1 MIEAER
7 FSMTAKDIL
16 ERAKREGRR
25 TLSEAESKTVLSAY
39 GIPVVKERVVKS
51 SEEVLQAAA
60 DFGYPVVLKGLG
72 TKLTHKTERNLVHVN
87 LQSEEGV
94 RRAAQKIAESAGE
107 DLEGFLLQPLVKGKR
122 ELVAGLFH
130 EPNFGPVVMLGI
142 GGIFTEA
149 LGDVSFRLVP
159 TTSADILS
167 MLDELKSSVLLGPFR
182 GESAVIK
189 EDVIR
194 VIQGLSRLATDWEE
208 ITEVD
213 INPLIVG
220 GDGHLTAVDALIVMG
235 EKRSHI
241 VSRPPVPSKH
251 LFKIFFPRSI
261 AFVGASATPGKWG
274 NMLFTNCL
282 AGGYEGK
289 IFLVNPKGG
298 KIAGRHVYQSVKEIP
313 ENVDLAIVSIPAGKI
328 IPLIEELKEKH
339 IKYVILITS
348 GFSETGAAGR
358 KLEEELVEVARKAG
372 VILLGPNTMGVC
384 NPHAKFYCTGTPCW
398 PPAGS
403 IALVS
408 QSGNLGTQLLTFAE
422 MERIGIRAF
431 SGSGNEAMITIED
444 YLGALV
450 EDAITKTVV
459 LYIESIKDGPRFF
472 STARAVSRQK
482 PIIVLKGGRTS
493 EGSRA
498 AASHTGAMAS
508 NIKVFQ
514 AACRQAGIVMA
525 DQPMDLLDLSA
536 AFSSLPL
543 PEGGRVAIMTLGGG
557 WGVVATDL
565 CVEYGLS
572 IPPLTK
578 DIITQID
585 QLLPPYWSK
594 ENPIDLVGE
603 FDPAIPMKVV
613 EALAQWEECDAIIH
627 LGAVGR
633 YYFVRNMVKAIEK
646 TNPDISPDL
655 AEAQIKVFKQAERE
669 FFAHTIRLME
679 KYKKPIIGVRLL
691 EDEDTKTVTEIPGYQ
706 YKGVSFLTPER
717 AVKTLAKLV
726 EYSNWL
732 KRENSQINP

>member
-1 MIEAER
+1 MKTREIIQQARKEGRNTLTEAE
-7 FSMTAKDIL
+7 AKV
-16 ERAKREGRR
+16 
-25 TLSEAESKTVLSAY
+25 VLKDY
-39 GIPVVKERVVKS
+39 GIPVVEEKVVRTID
-51 SEEVLQAAA
+51 EAIAAA
-60 DFGYPVVLKGLG
+60 HGFGFPLVLKGLG

-87 LQSEEGV
+87 ITSEEHL
-94 RRAAQKIAESAGE
+94 RIAAQEIIKSAGE
-107 DLEGFLLQPLVKGKR
+107 DLEGLLLQPMIKGKR

-130 EPNFGPVVMLGI
+130 DPNFGPTVMFGL

-149 LGDVSFRLVP
+149 MGDVAFRLVP
-159 TTSADILS
+159 VERPDIITMMEELRASAILGS
-167 MLDELKSSVLLGPFR
+167 FR
-182 GESAVIK
+182 GESAVVK
-189 EDVIR
+189 EDV
-194 VIQGLSRLATDWEE
+194 VKTIQGLSRLAQDFGE
-208 ITEVD
+208 ITEID
-213 INPLIVG
+213 INPLIVTP
-220 GDGHLTAVDALIVMG
+220 DGHLTAVDALMVMG
-235 EKRSHI
+235 NKESRI
-241 VSRPPVPSKH
+241 VSRPPIHAKH
-251 LFKIFFPRSI
+251 LFKMFFPRSI
-261 AFVGASATPGKWG
+261 AFIGASATPGKWG
-274 NMLFTNCL
+274 NMLFTNCV

-298 KIAGRHVYQSVKEIP
+298 KIAGRDVYQHVSDIP
-313 ENVDLAIVSIPAGKI
+313 EPVDLAIVSIPAERI
-328 IPLIEELKEKH
+328 IPLLEELKEKG
-339 IKYVILITS
+339 IKYMILITS
-348 GFSETGAAGR
+348 GFSETGVQGR
-358 KLEEELVEVARKAG
+358 KLEEELVAAAHQAD
-372 VILLGPNTMGVC
+372 IIILGPNTMGVC

-444 YLGALV
+444 YLDALV
-450 EDAITKTVV
+450 ADTITKTVV

-472 STARAVSRQK
+472 RTARAVSRQK
-482 PIIVLKGGRTS
+482 PIIVLKGGRTN
-493 EGSRA
+493 EGSKA

-508 NIKVFQ
+508 NIRVFTS
-514 AACRQAGIVMA
+514 ACRQAGIVLA

-543 PEGGRVAIMTLGGG
+543 PQGKRVAIMTLGGG

-572 IPPLTK
+572 IPPLTA
-578 DIITQID
+578 DLISVID
-585 QLLPPYWSK
+585 ELLPPYWSK

-613 EALAQWEECDAIIH
+613 EALARWEKCDAVLH

-633 YYFVRNMVKAIEK
+633 YYFVRNMVRAIEN
-646 TNPDISPDL
+646 TNPDIPKDL

-669 FFAHTIRLME
+669 FFAHTVRLME
-679 KYKKPIIGVRLL
+679 KYGKPIIGVRLL

-717 AVKTLAKLV
+717 AVKTLAKMV
-726 EYSNWL
+726 EYSDWRR
-732 KRENSQINP
+732 RENSLD

>member
-1 MIEAER
+1 MKVSEI
-7 FSMTAKDIL
+7 FD
-16 ERAKREGRR
+16 RAKKEGRR
-25 TLSEAESKTVLSAY
+25 ALSEAEAKLVLKSY
-39 GIPVVKERVVKS
+39 GIPVVEEKVVS
-51 SEEVLQAAA
+51 SAEEAALA
-60 DFGYPVVLKGLG
+60 ARDFGFPVVLKGLG
-72 TKLTHKTERNLVHVN
+72 ANLTHKTERNLVHVN
-87 LQSEEGV
+87 IRSEENV
-94 RRAAQKIAESAGE
+94 RIAAQEIIASAGE
-107 DLEGFLLQPLVKGKR
+107 DLEGFLLQPMIRGKR

-130 EPNFGPVVMLGI
+130 DPNFGPVVMFGL

-149 LGDVSFRLVP
+149 LRDVSFRLVP
-159 TTSADILS
+159 TDPSDIIT
-167 MLDELKSSVLLGPFR
+167 MMEELKASAILGPFR
-182 GESAVIK
+182 GEAAVVR
-189 EDVIR
+189 EDVVKTIA
-194 VIQGLSRLATDWEE
+194 GLSKLAEDFKDV
-208 ITEVD
+208 TEVD
-213 INPLIVG
+213 INPLIVSP
-220 GDGHLTAVDALIVMG
+220 DGHLTAVDALIVLG
-235 EKRSHI
+235 DRQSSI
-241 VSRPPVPSKH
+241 VSRPPIHAKH
-251 LFKIFFPRSI
+251 LFKMFFPRSI
-261 AFVGASATPGKWG
+261 VFVGASATPGKWG
-274 NMLFTNCL
+274 NMLFTNCV

-298 KIAGRHVYQSVKEIP
+298 KIAGRDVYKQIADIP
-313 ENVDLAIVSIPAGKI
+313 DPVDLAIVSIPAEKI
-328 IPLIEELKEKH
+328 IPLLPELSNKG
-339 IKYVILITS
+339 IKYMVLITS
-348 GFSETGAAGR
+348 GFSETGDQGR
-358 KLEEELVEVARKAG
+358 KLEEELVTAAHKAG
-372 VILLGPNTMGVC
+372 IVILGPNTMGVC

-444 YLGALV
+444 YLDALV
-450 EDAITKTVV
+450 ADTITKTVV

-472 STARAVSRQK
+472 QTARAVSKQK

-493 EGSRA
+493 EGSKA

-508 NIKVFQ
+508 NIKVFT
-514 AACRQAGIVMA
+514 AACRQAGIVLA

-543 PEGGRVAIMTLGGG
+543 PKGKRVAIMTLGGG

-572 IPPLTK
+572 IPHLTP
-578 DIITQID
+578 DLIAVID
-585 QLLPPYWSK
+585 ELLPPYWSK

-613 EALAQWEECDAIIH
+613 EALAKWDHCDAILH

-633 YYFVRNMVKAIEK
+633 YYFVRNMVRAIEN
-646 TNPDISPDL
+646 TNPDIPKEL

-679 KYKKPIIGVRLL
+679 KYGKPIIGVRLL

-717 AVKTLAKLV
+717 AVKTLAKMA
-726 EYSNWL
+726 EYSEWL
-732 KRENSQINP
+732 KKEKALY